1 MRRYNRRR
9 RRNRK
14 PQCSLSKEE
23 KFKDRAELRV
33 HIRANAL
40 ARIRAI
46 GLSRVALNLGLITE
60 QGSAILY
67 ANHASTAVLL
77 RQDLDTSSLMS
88 SVQLRLQLSDSAAE
102 CIADDSR
109 PLTAPALEQ
118 HQLLRP
124 AETTEA
130 AVAQAL
136 MPAPPPRQSKRM
148 AGIDSM
154 VWRGKLVTGGAAQCC
169 SKGSIQQT
177 ESLNIDLSQ
186 YVCVF
191 CTGYKC

>member
-60 QGSAILY
+60 QVS
-67 ANHASTAVLL
+67 
-77 RQDLDTSSLMS
+77 
-88 SVQLRLQLSDSAAE
+88 
-102 CIADDSR
+102 
-109 PLTAPALEQ
+109 
-118 HQLLRP
+118 
-124 AETTEA
+124 
-130 AVAQAL
+130 
-136 MPAPPPRQSKRM
+136 
-148 AGIDSM
+148 
-154 VWRGKLVTGGAAQCC
+154 
-169 SKGSIQQT
+169 
-177 ESLNIDLSQ
+177 
-186 YVCVF
+186 
-191 CTGYKC
+191 